1 MSATRLPIVS
11 VDDLKRSIQSR
22 PSDWRSPKN
31 LDVRGLE
38 HELVHEAEAPIFSR
52 FEAAHDGMLGL
63 VEMLCGVPV
72 LRIVTAADVTALE
85 TEPQVHPLIP
95 TRQTLLAP
103 VGRLRRDG
111 ADLRQMLAL
120 LGHVGSSSPER

>member
-1 MSATRLPIVS
+1 MSRAPIHGRGRLS
-11 VDDLKRSIQSR
+11 RSSASCSR
-22 PSDWRSPKN
+22 RPRG
-31 LDVRGLE
+31 GLE
-38 HELVHEAEAPIFSR
+38 HELVHEAKAPIFSR

-95 TRQTLLAP
+95 TREALLAP

-111 ADLRQMLAL
+111 ADLR
-120 LGHVGSSSPER
+120 